1 MIEVRATAPPPDQY
15 AVKVFMPGA
24 LEICA
29 KCAAGTVVGK
39 LLNVVFAALFADG
52 AGAESPHRPRVI
64 EGFPRYRWLLSVF
77 GQAVAMQG
85 CWALAFADARRAYDG
100 LGTLAAARAWCLA
113 SADELAARG
122 CRWEGL
128 YLVVL
133 FAAQARDMLPPPK
146 TAPTTFIAH
155 HAAVMTTAF
164 LAFYLTGAFR
174 RALRGRSGTKR

>member
-1 MIEVRATAPPPDQY
+1 
-15 AVKVFMPGA
+15 MPGA

-39 LLNVVFAALFADG
+39 LLNVVFAALFLW
-52 AGAESPHRPRVI
+52 RPDHPDRPAVI

-100 LGTLAAARAWCLA
+100 LGTLGAVRAWCLA

-122 CRWEGL
+122 CRWEGV

>member
-1 MIEVRATAPPPDQY
+1 MG
-15 AVKVFMPGA
+15 KV

-39 LLNVVFAALFADG
+39 LLNVVFAALFLW
-52 AGAESPHRPRVI
+52 RPDHPDRPAVI

-100 LGTLAAARAWCLA
+100 LGTLGAVRAYCPRART
-113 SADELAARG
+113 SSRPG